1 MTKDKDGLGERL
13 AYYIKKK
20 GLNKTE
26 FTKIVKM
33 DYAHLHRIIKGQS
46 EPGMETLKKILN
58 QFPDLSLNWLVSGKG
73 DSYEPTQEEM
83 YELDE
88 LHVLTTERDLSPI
101 SCLNNYLKEQFEWQT
116 LKMKIM
122 ERGIHEESLRDRL
135 TCALLEL
142 QIERREFEWYSN
154 QGPRDLTPLIDKAI
168 KDFIY
173 FSENSRSHYIHK
185 NHTEKNGITD

>member
-1 MTKDKDGLGERL
+1 MTKDKDGLGKRL
-13 AYYIKKK
+13 AYYIKKGIK
-20 GLNKTE
+20 QNRIHENCQNGLCPSPSYHQGAVRTWNGNVKKT
-26 FTKIVKM
+26 V
-33 DYAHLHRIIKGQS
+33 
-46 EPGMETLKKILN
+46 N

-122 ERGIHEESLRDRL
+122 ER
-135 TCALLEL
+135 
-142 QIERREFEWYSN
+142 
-154 QGPRDLTPLIDKAI
+154 
-168 KDFIY
+168 
-173 FSENSRSHYIHK
+173 NS
-185 NHTEKNGITD
+185 

>member
-1 MTKDKDGLGERL
+1 MTKDKDGLGKRL

-101 SCLNNYLKEQFEWQT
+101 SCLNNYLKEQFEW
-116 LKMKIM
+116 
-122 ERGIHEESLRDRL
+122 
-135 TCALLEL
+135 
-142 QIERREFEWYSN
+142 YSN